1 MLYCC
6 ENCGKKY
13 STEEEAVNCEKAHAQ
28 EKAKQE
34 ELTKIREDRA
44 KEIRDDYKA
53 LNEKYEQ
60 YFKDYGIYPN
70 LGCSEDFNPFEH
82 CFITVL

>member
-13 STEEEAVNCEKAHAQ
+13 STEEEAVNCEKAHAK
-28 EKAKQE
+28 EKAKRE
-34 ELTKIREDRA
+34 ELAKTREDRA
-44 KEIRDDYKA
+44 NEIRDDYKA

-70 LGCSEDFNPFEH
+70 IGRGADFSPFDR

>member
-34 ELTKIREDRA
+34 ELTKIREDRV

-53 LNEKYEQ
+53 LNGKYEQ

-70 LGCSEDFNPFEH
+70 IGRSADFSPFGR